1 MVWGIMM
8 NNQQYISLNS
18 KQAGSTLIVVL
29 FLLLIIMVIG
39 TYAIKS
45 GITSLRI
52 STNAQINQLLAQSA
66 DTPLQ
71 KYLNTADLNRLMSYS
86 TAVGAAID
94 ETRPNREFIFCYR
107 PTVNRGF
114 GSISDTSVIMP
125 NETGNA
131 ARLADSGIS
140 GFCDLSRDFGSAR
153 QAVVTQVAIT
163 IPRTVDETKEA
174 GSHLVRGTNL
184 SAGSGLPKNLVSSQ
198 PIRVTTTAFLPAYAS
213 ASIADVQAACL
224 SSDNVF
230 ISDNLSS
237 ELSDKKT
244 LKECLMDFNIPVVSQ
259 VQEFALAS
267 FLEQTVAP

>member
-1 MVWGIMM
+1 MGWGKIMT
-8 NNQQYISLNS
+8 NQLYMPFNS
-18 KQAGSTLIVVL
+18 KQNGSTLIVVL
-29 FLLLIIMVIG
+29 FLLLIIMVVG

-66 DTPLQ
+66 DTPLN

-94 ETRPNREFIFCYR
+94 EKKPNREFIFCYK
-107 PTVNRGF
+107 PTVNRIF
-114 GSISDTSVIMP
+114 GSILDTSVIMP
-125 NETGNA
+125 NETGDA

-140 GFCDLSRDFGSAR
+140 GFCNLSRDFGSAR

-163 IPRTVDETKEA
+163 IPRAVDITKEV
-174 GSHLVRGTNL
+174 GSHLARGTNL

-198 PIRVTTTAFLPAYAS
+198 PIRVTTTAFLPAYANVP
-213 ASIADVQAACL
+213 IADVQTACL
-224 SSDNVF
+224 SSNNVF
-230 ISDNLSS
+230 ISDNLST
-237 ELSDKKT
+237 ELSNKKT
-244 LKECLMDFNIPVVSQ
+244 LKDCLMEFNVPVVSQ